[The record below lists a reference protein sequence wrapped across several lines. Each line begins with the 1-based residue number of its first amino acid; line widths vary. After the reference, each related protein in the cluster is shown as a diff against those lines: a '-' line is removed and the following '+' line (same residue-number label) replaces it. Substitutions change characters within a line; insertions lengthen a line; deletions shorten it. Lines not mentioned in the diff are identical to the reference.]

1 MNEYGVTDDYCDLG
15 DLGDSVDNGESLD
28 SGECGDYG
36 ESGDYGKSGDSN
48 EYVRSV
54 GHFKW
59 KHIKNI
65 ATGETSP
72 AITPFPTLTIIT

>member
-1 MNEYGVTDDYCDLG
+1 MSESGDSDVYCDLG

-36 ESGDYGKSGDSN
+36 ESGDYGKSGDSS

-59 KHIKNI
+59 KNIKHRKNC
-65 ATGETSP
+65 ECCHHHSV
-72 AITPFPTLTIIT
+72 F